1 MNVYCSGV
9 FGSCLFSYVFFSGG
23 CGGSGERFLRW
34 GCSTHD
40 IKWFLFLKGCS
51 VILSFFVLCF
61 PCVFLDNVFLHC
73 FRFCMLSCSH

>member
-1 MNVYCSGV
+1 MNVYYSGV

-40 IKWFLFLKGCS
+40 IEWFLFLKGCS
-51 VILSFFVLCF
+51 VILSFLCYVFFVFFLIMCF
-61 PCVFLDNVFLHC
+61 CIVFGFVC
-73 FRFCMLSCSH
+73 